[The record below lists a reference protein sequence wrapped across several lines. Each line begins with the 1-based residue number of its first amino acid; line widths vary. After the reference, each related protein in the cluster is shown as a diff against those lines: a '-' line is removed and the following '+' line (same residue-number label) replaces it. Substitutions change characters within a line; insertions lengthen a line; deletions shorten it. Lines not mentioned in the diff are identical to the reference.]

1 MTSRYIATYAY
12 NGYLRGAYA
21 ESIPR
26 IRGTATEMRR
36 EGIDIEFLGATQRID
51 GDGQLIEVTARYEA
65 PSKGTVGRLNCRA
78 CLPTSGSPRP
88 VARTERE
95 PERRRVAVTAR
106 S

>member
-1 MTSRYIATYAY
+1 MTSRYTATYAY

-21 ESIPR
+21 ESISR
-26 IRGTATEMRR
+26 IRETAAEMRR
-36 EGIDIEFLGATQRID
+36 EGTDIEFLGATQRID

-65 PSKGTVGRLNCRA
+65 PSKGAVGRLNYRA

-88 VARTERE
+88 VPRDGVESAG
-95 PERRRVAVTAR
+95 RRVAASR